1 MRTWR
6 WLSLLIL
13 GLFIAGL
20 GCIWIQSPGYMDADY
35 YFATGQELSR
45 GHGFIE
51 PFIWNYLDDPSGLS
65 HPSHLYWPPLTSL
78 IAALPMIFLGQTFR
92 AAQIPFVLMSALL
105 PVVTAA
111 LALQIH
117 GNRSWAWFS
126 GLLALVP
133 GFYLPY
139 LLTTDVFIV
148 YALIGAGFFYFT
160 GQGLRNGRKSAWLVS
175 GIMMGLAHLARAD
188 GLLFFLPALVA
199 VSYSGERKLQRFTLL
214 LSGYLFV
221 MAPWFLRNQLIV
233 GTMLPATGVKT
244 LWLRSYSELFSYPS
258 SNLTFQH
265 FISQGFGAISQARLT
280 ALWINLQR
288 LIGENGLVMLGPL
301 MIIGFRELWTA
312 FETRLAAFY
321 LVILFLVMS
330 FIFPFAGSLGG
341 LFHSS
346 AALMPLL
353 WTLVPAGLHRAIQ
366 WLSQLRRWDEAQAQ
380 RVFAVTIFGMTAI
393 LTVVLY
399 VTKVIGI
406 QSNTSLWMGPKR
418 TYDAAAETLAGL
430 NPNYGTVA
438 INNPPGF
445 YVSSQR
451 GSVVIPDGGEAE
463 LQRVVERFAV
473 EWVVLDVN
481 HPEGLADLYQGQAK
495 VSWLEE
501 RETMFDHNNEPVLIF
516 EVNLAE

>member
-6 WLSLLIL
+6 WISLFIL
-13 GLFIAGL
+13 GLFVAGL

-45 GHGFIE
+45 GRGFIE
-51 PFIWNYLDDPSGLS
+51 PFIWNYLDNPSALS

-78 IAALPMIFLGQTFR
+78 IAALPMTFFGQTFR
-92 AAQIPFVLMSALL
+92 AAQIPFILMSALL
-105 PVVTAA
+105 PVIPAA

-139 LLTTDVFIV
+139 MLTTDVFVV

-160 GQGLRNGRKSAWLVS
+160 GRGLRNGRNGAWLVS
-175 GIMMGLAHLARAD
+175 GMMIGLAHLASAD
-188 GLLFFLPALVA
+188 GLLFFLPALAA
-199 VSYSGERKLQRFTLL
+199 VSCSGERKLQRFTILI
-214 LSGYLFV
+214 SGYLFV
-221 MAPWFLRNQLIV
+221 MAPWFLRNHLIV
-233 GTMLPATGVKT
+233 GTLLPATGAKT
-244 LWLRSYSELFSYPS
+244 LWLRSYPELFSYPS
-258 SNLTFQH
+258 SNLTLRH
-265 FISQGFGAISQARLT
+265 FLSQGFGAILQARFA

-301 MIIGFRELWTA
+301 MIIGFRELWQA

-321 LVILFLVMS
+321 LVILFLTMS
-330 FIFPFAGSLGG
+330 FVFPFAGSLGG

-346 AALMPLL
+346 AAMMPLL
-353 WTLVPAGLHRAIQ
+353 WALVPAGLHRVIQ
-366 WLSQLRRWDEAQAQ
+366 WLSHLRRWDEAQAQ
-380 RVFAVTIFGMTAI
+380 RLFAATIFGMTAI
-393 LTVVLY
+393 LTVGLY

-406 QSNTSLWMGPKR
+406 QSNTALWMGPKR
-418 TYDAAAETLAGL
+418 TYDAAAETLAEL
-430 NPNYGTVA
+430 NPDYGIVA

-445 YVSSQR
+445 YVSSKK
-451 GSVVIPDGGEAE
+451 GSVVIPYGGEAE
-463 LQRVVERFAV
+463 LHRVVDRFEV
-473 EWVVLDVN
+473 EWLVLDVN

-501 RETMFDHNNEPVLIF
+501 RATLLDHNNEPVLIF
-516 EVNLAE
+516 EVH